1 MSDVRPKAVAV
12 FGAND
17 PAEDSE
23 QYDIAREVGSVLAA
37 LGCTV
42 ANGGYGGTMEAS
54 ARGARE
60 AGGRTIGVTCAFWPT
75 SPNPYIDRCVQTN
88 SLPERIAMLIEL
100 ATGGFVALRGAT
112 GTLLELAT
120 VWESTCKGVL
130 EARPIVCVGAFWRPL
145 LAMMAAARPKSAQA
159 VALVECPAELA
170 RYFGPAAGAT

>member
-1 MSDVRPKAVAV
+1 MSDRRPKAVAV

-17 PAEDSE
+17 PPEGSED
-23 QYDIAREVGSVLAA
+23 YDIAREVGSVLAA

-42 ANGGYGGTMEAS
+42 VNGGYGGTMLAS

-60 AGGRTIGVTCAFWPT
+60 AGGRTVGVTCVFWPT

-88 SLPERIAMLIEL
+88 SLPERIATLIEL
-100 ATGGFVALRGAT
+100 ATGGFVVLPGAT

-130 EARPIVCVGAFWRPL
+130 AARPIVCVGAFWRPL
-145 LAMMAAARPKSAQA
+145 LEMMAAARPKSPRA
-159 VALVECPAELA
+159 VALVDGPAELA
-170 RYFGPAAGAT
+170 RHFGPGARAT